1 MLDEKQKPQRNY
13 ISKRLDKS
21 VRAVIQ
27 NATRLL
33 EDAQFLEFSEPPTS
47 AWFLALIAQEE
58 LAKAF
63 MLCLMNRGVIPRN
76 PHILRAL
83 QDHKCKQ
90 LICLVMDYLAPDIDE
105 FITRCNAVVL
115 KKELSFMPRRVADA
129 LNILRYEK
137 IGRWVSQS
145 WVWAEKPDY
154 DHDALTI
161 AKGKKDRLKQDAL
174 YVRLG
179 KDGCVNSTPLNHGAA
194 TLADE
199 MERAERFRL
208 LVESLLEGA
217 ENPGLDWDHVDEAC
231 RLLFTAAGKT
241 E

>member
-1 MLDEKQKPQRNY
+1 MP
-13 ISKRLDKS
+13 KRLDKS

-33 EDAQFLEFSEPPTS
+33 EDAQFLEFSEPPIS

-63 MLCLMNRGVIPRN
+63 ILCLTNRRIIPWN

-90 LICLVMDYLAPDIDE
+90 LLCLVMDYLAPDTDE
-105 FITRCNAVVL
+105 FIRRCKAVVN
-115 KKELSFMPRRVADA
+115 KKELPRSVADA
-129 LNILRYEK
+129 LKILRHEK
-137 IGRWVSQS
+137 IGRWISKN
-145 WVWAEKPDY
+145 WKPAKEPDY
-154 DHDALTI
+154 DHDALAI
-161 AKGKKDRLKQDAL
+161 AEGKKDKLKQDAL

-179 KDGCVNSTPLNHGAA
+179 KDGSVASIPLNHSAL

-199 MERAERFRL
+199 MDRAERFRT

-217 ENPGLDWDHVDEAC
+217 EHPGLDWHLVDEAF
-231 RLLFTAAGKT
+231 RLLFTDD
-241 E
+241 

>member
-1 MLDEKQKPQRNY
+1 MLDEKQEPQRNDMP
-13 ISKRLDKS
+13 KRLDKS

-63 MLCLMNRGVIPRN
+63 MLCLTNRGTIPWN

-90 LICLVMDYLAPDIDE
+90 LVCLVMDYLAPDIDE
-105 FITRCNAVVL
+105 FITRCNAVVI
-115 KKELSFMPRRVADA
+115 KKELPIMPRRVADA

-137 IGRWVSQS
+137 IGRWVSQT
-145 WVWAEKPDY
+145 WVWAEEPDY

-161 AKGKKDRLKQDAL
+161 AEGKKDRLKQDAL

-179 KDGCVNSTPLNHGAA
+179 KDGSVASIPLNHSAL

-199 MERAERFRL
+199 MDRAERFRT

-217 ENPGLDWDHVDEAC
+217 EHPGLDWHLVDEAF
-231 RLLFTAAGKT
+231 RLLFTDD
-241 E
+241 